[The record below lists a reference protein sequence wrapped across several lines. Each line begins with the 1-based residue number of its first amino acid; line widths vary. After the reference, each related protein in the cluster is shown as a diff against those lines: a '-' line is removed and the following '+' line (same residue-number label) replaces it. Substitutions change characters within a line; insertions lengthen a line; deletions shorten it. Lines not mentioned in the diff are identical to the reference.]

1 NPNPFDGIT
10 TISYFIDENITV
22 SSSSI
27 EIRDIMGNLKTTIPL
42 TDRSGVGE
50 ITYDGSLLT
59 LGYYI
64 YTLKVNGGVKDSKM
78 FLIER

>member
-1 NPNPFDGIT
+1 
-10 TISYFIDENITV
+10 
-22 SSSSI
+22 
-27 EIRDIMGNLKTTIPL
+27 MGNLKTTIPL